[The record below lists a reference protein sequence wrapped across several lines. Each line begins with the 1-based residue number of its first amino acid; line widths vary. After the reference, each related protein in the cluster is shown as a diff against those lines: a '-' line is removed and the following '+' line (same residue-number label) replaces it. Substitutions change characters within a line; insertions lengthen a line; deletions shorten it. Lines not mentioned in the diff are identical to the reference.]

1 MFNLLNDIADF
12 NPLWIDETNDID
24 LGHHCSG
31 NGFLK
36 GKTKLLPE
44 PMWPYHQ
51 KYSVASNFTNI
62 ISLISLT
69 RLFPFLLNK
78 K

>member
-1 MFNLLNDIADF
+1 MFNFLNDIADF

-36 GKTKLLPE
+36 GKTKL
-44 PMWPYHQ
+44 
-51 KYSVASNFTNI
+51 
-62 ISLISLT
+62 
-69 RLFPFLLNK
+69 
-78 K
+78 